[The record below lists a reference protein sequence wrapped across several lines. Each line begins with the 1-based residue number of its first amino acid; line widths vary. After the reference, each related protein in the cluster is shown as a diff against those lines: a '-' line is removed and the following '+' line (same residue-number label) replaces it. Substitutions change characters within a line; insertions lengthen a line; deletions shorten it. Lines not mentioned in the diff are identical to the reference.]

1 MMMPRIILQIGFF
14 ITFIPLNDY
23 NDDDDDLEKKN
34 K

>member
-14 ITFIPLNDY
+14 ITFISLNDY